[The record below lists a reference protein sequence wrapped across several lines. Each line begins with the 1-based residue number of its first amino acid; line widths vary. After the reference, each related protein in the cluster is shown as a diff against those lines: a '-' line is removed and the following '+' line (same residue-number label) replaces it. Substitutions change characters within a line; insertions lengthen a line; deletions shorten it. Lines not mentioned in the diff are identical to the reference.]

1 MKTKLKPIIGIIVI
15 VLILLMFSIFL
26 SYKNKSEEKE
36 NKNDIKEKQIISEL
50 KNKTGAT
57 GNEEIYEVI
66 NTDTN
71 TPILNVKENIKFKV
85 ALAGMFKNTKPEFE
99 ELDKILNEN
108 NFYKTGIYIAKD
120 SREKFLKLIQ
130 KFTQN
135 KYKISEKGYLEC
147 ESVQNENLNDKQLK
161 EIINSDKLFI
171 ISFSDICYTVDDV
184 TGDIIDYPF
193 ELMDP
198 YQICQI
204 YKSEN
209 KSIVFV
215 TTNSKK
221 KLSDEDIFNELLTL

>member
-1 MKTKLKPIIGIIVI
+1 MKTKLKPIIGVIVI
-15 VLILLMFSIFL
+15 ILILLMFSIFL
-26 SYKNKSEEKE
+26 NYKNKSGEKE

-50 KNKTGAT
+50 KNETGVT

-66 NTDTN
+66 NEDSN
-71 TPILNVKENIKFKV
+71 TPILNVKEDIKFKV
-85 ALAGMFKNTKPEFE
+85 AWAGMLKDKKPEFE
-99 ELDKILNEN
+99 ELDKIINEN
-108 NFYKTGIYIAKD
+108 KFYKTGIYIAKN

-135 KYKISEKGYLEC
+135 TYKISKDGYLEYD
-147 ESVQNENLNDKQLK
+147 SVQNENLNDKQLK
-161 EIINSDKLFI
+161 EIINLDKLFI